1 MDITNWQNNHKST
14 RIYANAERIKENSKG
29 VFLDNKDRI
38 FIPSEVAKAFLRDLH
53 ILLEHPGGTKLY
65 KTIRRIYFI
74 QKIKQLVND
83 ITAECLKCCTCRER
97 TNKYGF
103 IKGFLQGKYFLEIV
117 STDIFG
123 PIKAIHFNNT
133 KNKKKFYIITF
144 TDLFSRLTT
153 VDILFNISAEAVV
166 KSMKLNLFERMGV
179 PKKILSD
186 QGRQYISETFKEI
199 LKQNNVQH
207 ILTSPHNPTG
217 NSVSERINKTIAD
230 ICRIYK
236 GVSIYRLK
244 RLIENRINHT
254 YHRALNLSPH
264 ETVFKYSKL
273 DPLKRELNNHNKSI
287 MEVKINEDSIKK

>member
-1 MDITNWQNNHKST
+1 
-14 RIYANAERIKENSKG
+14 
-29 VFLDNKDRI
+29 
-38 FIPSEVAKAFLRDLH
+38 
-53 ILLEHPGGTKLY
+53 
-65 KTIRRIYFI
+65 
-74 QKIKQLVND
+74 
-83 ITAECLKCCTCRER
+83 
-97 TNKYGF
+97 
-103 IKGFLQGKYFLEIV
+103 
-117 STDIFG
+117 
-123 PIKAIHFNNT
+123 
-133 KNKKKFYIITF
+133 
-144 TDLFSRLTT
+144 
-153 VDILFNISAEAVV
+153 
-166 KSMKLNLFERMGV
+166 MKLNLFERMGV